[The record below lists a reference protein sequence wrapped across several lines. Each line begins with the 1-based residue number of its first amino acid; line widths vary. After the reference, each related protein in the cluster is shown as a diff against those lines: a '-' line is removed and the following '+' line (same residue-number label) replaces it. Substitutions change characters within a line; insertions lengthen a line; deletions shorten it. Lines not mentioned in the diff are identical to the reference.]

1 MSLNIQKVNQKRLKS
16 KGNPDI
22 VQSTFHINRTEEA
35 PINTKLFRDIYGRYE
50 KKFGAHNLLVRAVNN
65 TGIMTLKT
73 FGEEELTFQDFH
85 QYYQNRVKDTQS
97 FEYFYSLEITVRS

>member
-1 MSLNIQKVNQKRLKS
+1 MSLNIKKVNKKILKS
-16 KGNPDI
+16 KNHPDI
-22 VQSTFHINRTEEA
+22 VQSTFHINRSEEA
-35 PINTKLFRDIYGRYE
+35 PINTALFRDIYGSYE

-65 TGIMTLKT
+65 TGMMTLKT
-73 FGEEELTFQDFH
+73 FDEDNLSFQDFH